1 MGAGFTLFTLV
12 ERWTRAIDMKA
23 PLWDNQIMKSALMQ
37 EWWEDIR
44 ENALAFQ
51 ASGDWEKLREL
62 EEEFDIWKQIMQD
75 DLVDVSFEKS
85 SAN

>member
-1 MGAGFTLFTLV
+1 
-12 ERWTRAIDMKA
+12 MKA

-44 ENALAFQ
+44 ENALSFQ

-75 DLVDVSFEKS
+75 NLVDVSFEKS